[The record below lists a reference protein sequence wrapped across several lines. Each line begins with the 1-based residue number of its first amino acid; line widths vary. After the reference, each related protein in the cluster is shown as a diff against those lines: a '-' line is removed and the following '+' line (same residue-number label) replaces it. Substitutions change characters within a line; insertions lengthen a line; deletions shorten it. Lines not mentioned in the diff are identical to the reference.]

1 MGEMML
7 WEIAASLFTLTLLEV
22 VLGVDN
28 LVFISIA
35 TSRLAPEKQKSA
47 RRFGLLLALVTRLLL
62 LGTAIWMVGLHK
74 PLFTLFNM
82 PFSVRDIFLIVG
94 GLFLLYKATVEIHAE
109 FALLDTSSHAIKR
122 FANFWAIVTQI
133 AILDI
138 IFSLDS
144 VLTAVGMTQ
153 NFVIMGIAISI
164 AIFAMILGSEPLC
177 GFINR
182 HPTVRMLALNFL
194 LLIGVVLIAD
204 GLHFHIPRA
213 YLYFAITFSLFVEV
227 MNTLL
232 AKKRKKH
239 KAG

>member
-1 MGEMML
+1 MV
-7 WEIAASLFTLTLLEV
+7 WEIAASLFTLSLLEI

-35 TSRLAPEKQKSA
+35 TSRLAPEKQKAA
-47 RRFGLLLALVTRLLL
+47 RRFGLLLALGTRLLL
-62 LGTAIWMVGLHK
+62 LATAIWMVGLNK
-74 PLFTLFNM
+74 PLFILFNM
-82 PFSVRDIFLIVG
+82 PFSVRDVFMIVG

-109 FALLDTSSHAIKR
+109 FALLELQSHTVKR

-153 NFVIMGIAISI
+153 NFLIMAIAITI
-164 AIFAMILGSEPLC
+164 AIFVMILGSEPLS

-182 HPTVRMLALNFL
+182 HPTIRMLALSFL

-204 GLHFHIPRA
+204 GLNFHIPRG
-213 YLYFAITFSLFVEV
+213 YLYFAICFSLFVEV
-227 MNTLL
+227 MNSFL
-232 AKKRKKH
+232 AKRRSQHKKE
-239 KAG
+239 

>member
-1 MGEMML
+1 MF

-35 TSRLAPEKQKSA
+35 TSRLAPEKQKAA
-47 RRFGLLLALVTRLLL
+47 RRFGLLLALGTRLLL
-62 LGTAIWMVGLHK
+62 LAGAIWMVRLQK
-74 PLFTLFNM
+74 PLFTLFNLD
-82 PFSVRDIFLIVG
+82 FSVRDIFMIVG

-109 FALLDTSSHAIKR
+109 FAIFEDKHDHKVKR

-153 NFVIMGIAISI
+153 NFTIMAIAITI
-164 AIFAMILGSEPLC
+164 AIFVMIIGSEPMS

-182 HPTVRMLALNFL
+182 HPTIRMLALSFL

-204 GLHFHIPRA
+204 GLHFHVPRG
-213 YLYFAITFSLFVEV
+213 YLYFAISFSLFVEI
-227 MNTLL
+227 MNSIL
-232 AKKRKKH
+232 AKKRKGK
-239 KAG
+239 